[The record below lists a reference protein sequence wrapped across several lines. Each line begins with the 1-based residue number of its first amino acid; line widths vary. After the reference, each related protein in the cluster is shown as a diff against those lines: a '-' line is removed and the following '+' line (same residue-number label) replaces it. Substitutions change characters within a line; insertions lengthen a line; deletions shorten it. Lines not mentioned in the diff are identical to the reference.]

1 VEQRHHRFKKAL
13 DQALMLR
20 GSRDF
25 NNREAYE
32 ALLGKLLQQ
41 LNAGRRERLLE
52 ELKFLKKLPQRR
64 LEACKR
70 LRVRVRPG
78 STIRVAG
85 NVYSVHSRLIG
96 EQVNI
101 RLYAEHLEVW
111 YAQRRLES
119 IPRLRGKGKHHIQYR
134 HIIDWLVRKPGAFE
148 NYRYRSDLF
157 PTSRFR
163 MAYDAL
169 KGRYAPSRASK
180 EYLRILYQA
189 ARESEAAVDDALRRL
204 IERQEPITAE
214 AVEGIV
220 SSGQGPAKPLDITIP
235 EVDLA
240 AYDSVLKVGMEVS

>member
-1 VEQRHHRFKKAL
+1 
-13 DQALMLR
+13 MLR

-25 NNREAYE
+25 NSREEYE
-32 ALLGKLLQQ
+32 AFLRKLLKQ

-52 ELKFLKKLPQRR
+52 ELKLLKRLPQGR

-78 STIRVAG
+78 STIRVAN
-85 NVYSVHSRLIG
+85 NVYSVNSRLIG
-96 EQVNI
+96 EHVNV

-111 YAQRRLES
+111 YAQRHLES

-148 NYRYRSDLF
+148 NYRYRADLF

-169 KGRYAPSRASK
+169 KRRHAPSRASK
-180 EYLRILYQA
+180 EYLRILHQA
-189 ARESEAAVDDALRRL
+189 ARESEAAVDDALRLL

-214 AVEGIV
+214 AVEAIV
-220 SSGQGPAKPLDITIP
+220 SSGQRPEKPLDITIP

-240 AYDSVLKVGMEVS
+240 AYDAVLNAGVEAS